1 MKTKLLKFALA
12 AFLAFLPLPF
22 IAESSYFLAGV
33 YIVVAVMIC
42 GATARALGLKEAINA
57 NN

>member
-22 IAESSYFLAGV
+22 VFEWSFIFGNL
-33 YIVVAVMIC
+33 YILVAVMIC

-57 NN
+57 N

>member
-1 MKTKLLKFALA
+1 MKAKLLKFALTS
-12 AFLAFLPLPF
+12 FLAFLPLPF
-22 IAESSYFLAGV
+22 VFEWSFIFGNL
-33 YIVVAVMIC
+33 YILVAVMCC

>member
-22 IAESSYFLAGV
+22 IFEWSFIFGNV
-33 YIVVAVMIC
+33 YILVAVMIC

-57 NN
+57 N